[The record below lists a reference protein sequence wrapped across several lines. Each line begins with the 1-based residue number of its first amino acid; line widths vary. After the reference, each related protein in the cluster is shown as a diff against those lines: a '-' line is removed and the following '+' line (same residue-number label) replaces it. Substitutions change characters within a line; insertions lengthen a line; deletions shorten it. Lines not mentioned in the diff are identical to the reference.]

1 MTSTEEF
8 HPHSEPVADAAET
21 GRRRPGAEVESIVRF
36 EGVSKTFVTGK
47 GRQQREV
54 TAVDDVTLEIRRG
67 EIFGVIGY
75 SGAGKSTLVRLIN
88 GLEPVTSG
96 VVEVDGRRVDGRT
109 EAQLA
114 PIRHDIGM
122 IFQQFNLF
130 TSRSVA
136 GNVEYPLKQAGWP
149 ADRRRERVK
158 ELLAFV
164 GLSERAGNYPE
175 QLSGGQK
182 QRVGIARALAANPKI
197 LLADES
203 TSALDPETTQEV
215 LALLRRANRE
225 FGITVVLITHEMD
238 VVRAIADR
246 VAVMDSGRV
255 VELGPTVQIF
265 SAPES
270 PTTRRFVSTVVHAEP
285 DTEELAH
292 LRARH
297 RGRLLVLDIR
307 EGVDVGSILSRA
319 AAGRGV
325 SFRIVFGGVSVLQE
339 QSYGSLTVEL
349 TGDDRAVEDTI
360 AELAQTTSVK
370 EVSA

>member
-1 MTSTEEF
+1 MTPTDQF
-8 HPHSEPVADAAET
+8 HPESEPVPDAAEPA
-21 GRRRPGAEVESIVRF
+21 RRRPGAQAPTIVRF
-36 EGVSKTFVTGK
+36 EGVTKSFTTGRRK
-47 GRQQREV
+47 QQRVV
-54 TAVDDVTLEIRRG
+54 TAVDDVSLEIRRG

-96 VVEVDGRRVDGRT
+96 LVEVDGHRVDGRT
-109 EAQLA
+109 EEQLA
-114 PIRHDIGM
+114 PIRRDIGM

-136 GNVEYPLKQAGWP
+136 GNVEYPLKRAGWP
-149 ADRRRERVK
+149 TAKRKARVE
-158 ELLAFV
+158 ELLRFV

-215 LALLRRANRE
+215 LGLLRRANRE

-238 VVRAIADR
+238 VVRSIADR
-246 VAVMDSGRV
+246 VAVMEDGRV
-255 VELGPTVQIF
+255 VEMGPTVQIF
-265 SAPES
+265 AAPGEA
-270 PTTRRFVSTVVHAEP
+270 TTRRFVSTVVHTEP
-285 DTEELAH
+285 DAEELAH
-292 LRARH
+292 LRSEST
-297 RGRLLVLDIR
+297 GRLLVLEIR
-307 EGVDVGSILSRA
+307 EGIDVGTVLSRA
-319 AAGRGV
+319 AAQRSV
-325 SFRIVFGGVSVLQE
+325 MFRLVFGGVSVLQS

-349 TGDDRAVEDTI
+349 TGEPAAV
-360 AELAQTTSVK
+360 AQTVTELSAVTTVK

>member
-1 MTSTEEF
+1 MTSTEDF
-8 HPHSEPVADAAET
+8 HPESEPVADAADT
-21 GRRRPGAEVESIVRF
+21 QRRRPGAEVEAIVRF
-36 EGVSKTFVTGK
+36 EDVTKSFITGK
-47 GRQQREV
+47 GQHKREV
-54 TAVDDVTLEIRRG
+54 VAVDRVSLEIRRG

-88 GLEPVTSG
+88 GLEPITSG
-96 VVEVDGRRVDGRT
+96 IVEVDGSRIDGRT

-130 TSRSVA
+130 TSRTVA
-136 GNVEYPLKQAGWP
+136 GNVEYPLKQAGWS
-149 ADRRRERVK
+149 ATERRARVK
-158 ELLAFV
+158 ELLEFV
-164 GLSERAGNYPE
+164 GLTERAGNYPE

-238 VVRAIADR
+238 VVRSIADR

-297 RGRLLVLDIR
+297 SGRLVVLDIR
-307 EGVDVGSILSRA
+307 EGVDVGAVLSRA
-319 AAGRGV
+319 AAERGV
-325 SFRIVFGGVSVLQE
+325 GFRIVFGGVSVLQE
-339 QSYGSLTVEL
+339 QSFGSLTVEL
-349 TGDDRAVEDTI
+349 TGDPAAVEDAI
-360 AELAQTTSVK
+360 AELAQTTTVK